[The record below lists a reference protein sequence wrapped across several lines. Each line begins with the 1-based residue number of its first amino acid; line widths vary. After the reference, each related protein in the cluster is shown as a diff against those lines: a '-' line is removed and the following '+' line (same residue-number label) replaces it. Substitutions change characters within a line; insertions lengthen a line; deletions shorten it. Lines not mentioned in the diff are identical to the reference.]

1 MLGLE
6 PLKTGASLSGE
17 KSLLKLTRQTKFPSR
32 KTVEQCLGR
41 MKTPALGRLAA
52 SMLPQLRLPQPIKDL
67 LWFVLIGAAV
77 GAVYGHMNAISGG
90 APLLGFGGLPRGVL
104 TGVVI
109 TGALF
114 FFEQVWARP
123 AMARLRG
130 LPFLPHLVIKT
141 AIYLLIVLVGLAVG
155 AELFPVPAEAGVR
168 LPIRHQDV
176 LFSFVVVLV
185 IRFIDDINHLLGQNV
200 LRHFITGY
208 YHRPRLEERV
218 FLFIDVEGS
227 TALAERLGEFAFHS
241 LINRFVVDITEPIV
255 AAYGEIH
262 RYVGDE
268 LIASWKLADGI
279 ANGHCVRACF
289 DAFDRLAAL
298 SPVYVRDFG
307 TPVHCRAG
315 LHCGPVVTGE
325 MGSVKKEIVFLGD
338 TVNTTAR
345 IQEFCRQT
353 SDRVLA
359 SAALV
364 NLLELP
370 FGITKRSLGDL
381 HLRGK
386 ENDVVLYALEKERA
400 DNLPAAA

>member
-1 MLGLE
+1 M
-6 PLKTGASLSGE
+6 
-17 KSLLKLTRQTKFPSR
+17 
-32 KTVEQCLGR
+32 
-41 MKTPALGRLAA
+41 
-52 SMLPQLRLPQPIKDL
+52 
-67 LWFVLIGAAV
+67 AV
-77 GAVYGHMNAISGG
+77 SDG
-90 APLLGFGGLPRGVL
+90 APLLGFRGLPRGVL

-109 TGALF
+109 TGVLF

-123 AMARLRG
+123 AMAPLRG
-130 LPFLPHLVIKT
+130 LPFLPHLAIKT
-141 AIYLLIVLVGLAVG
+141 VIYLLIVLVGLAIG
-155 AELFPVPAEAGVR
+155 AGLFPAPAEVGVG

-176 LFSFVVVLV
+176 LFSFAVVLA

-200 LRHFITGY
+200 LRNFITGY

-218 FLFIDVEGS
+218 FLFIDIEGS
-227 TALAERLGEFAFHS
+227 TALAERLGEFAFHR

-268 LIASWKLADGI
+268 LIASWKLTDGVAD
-279 ANGHCVRACF
+279 AHCVRACF

-298 SPVYVRDFG
+298 SPVYMRDFG

-325 MGSVKKEIVFLGD
+325 MGSLKKEIVFLGD

-353 SDRVLA
+353 GDRVLA

-364 NLLELP
+364 NRLELP
-370 FGITKRSLGDL
+370 FGITKRPLGDL
-381 HLRGK
+381 RLRGK
-386 ENDVVLYALEKERA
+386 ESDVVLYALQKERA
-400 DNLPAAA
+400 DNAAAAA

>member
-1 MLGLE
+1 
-6 PLKTGASLSGE
+6 
-17 KSLLKLTRQTKFPSR
+17 
-32 KTVEQCLGR
+32 
-41 MKTPALGRLAA
+41 
-52 SMLPQLRLPQPIKDL
+52 MLPQRRFPPPASDL
-67 LWFVLIGAAV
+67 SWFVLIGAVV
-77 GAVYGHMNAISGG
+77 GAVYGHTVAIADG
-90 APLLGFGGLPRGVL
+90 APFLGFGGLPRGAL

-114 FFEQVWARP
+114 CLEQVWARP

-130 LPFLPHLVIKT
+130 LPFLPHLAIKT
-141 AIYLLIVLVGLAVG
+141 VFYLLIVLIGLAIG
-155 AELFPVPAEAGVR
+155 AGLLPASEDLATG
-168 LPIRHQDV
+168 LSIRHQDV
-176 LFSFVVVLV
+176 LFSFAVVLA
-185 IRFIDDINHLLGQNV
+185 IRFIDDINHLLGQKV
-200 LRHFITGY
+200 LLNFITGY
-208 YHRPRLEERV
+208 YYRPRLEQRV
-218 FLFIDVEGS
+218 FLFIDIEGS
-227 TALAERLGEFAFHS
+227 TALAERLGEFAFHR

-255 AAYGEIH
+255 AADGEIH

-268 LIASWKLADGI
+268 LIATWRLADGI
-279 ANGHCVRACF
+279 ADAHCVRACF
-289 DAFDRLAAL
+289 EAFDRLAAL

-307 TPVHCRAG
+307 APVHCRAG
-315 LHCGPVVTGE
+315 LHCGPVITGE
-325 MGSVKKEIVFLGD
+325 MGSVKKEIVLLGD

-353 SDRVLA
+353 GDRVLA

-400 DNLPAAA
+400 DNVAAAA